1 MEKDPL
7 HFESKAESKDI
18 VAVAKEAE
26 VVVRQADERPFF
38 PAYCLSDPHPNG
50 RDGVASGTPLK
61 QSPGY
66 ETTVGR
72 GTSGR
77 KRRRF
82 RYGSRDDRA

>member
-26 VVVRQADERPFF
+26 VFVTEADERPFF

-72 GTSGR
+72 GTSG
-77 KRRRF
+77 
-82 RYGSRDDRA
+82 SEASPLPLQLA

>member
-26 VVVRQADERPFF
+26 VVVTQADEHPFF
-38 PAYCLSDPHPNG
+38 LAYCLSDPHPNG

-61 QSPGY
+61 QSPGNRSDRGPRDVR
-66 ETTVGR
+66 VGSVAASA
-72 GTSGR
+72 TGR
-77 KRRRF
+77 VKCR
-82 RYGSRDDRA
+82 